1 MSGPAQ
7 SLKFYVL
14 IHRLTTQLNISPGI
28 LSCYDVNEE
37 DSDLLG
43 GLEALMA
50 KLRQV
55 P

>member
-1 MSGPAQ
+1 MSGPAR
-7 SLKFYVL
+7 SREFHAL
-14 IHRLTTQLNISPGI
+14 IQKLTTQLNISPGI
-28 LSCYDVNEE
+28 LSDDVDEE

-43 GLEALMA
+43 GLEALIA